1 MGIILEGEAGP
12 EVRLY
17 VSYLSLPRS
26 VGTSSFVYIYSA
38 FKSHF
43 ILALVKILDTN

>member
-17 VSYLSLPRS
+17 VSGLLFKEHCRDLLGHHRLFTFIPHLNH
-26 VGTSSFVYIYSA
+26 TSF
-38 FKSHF
+38 F
-43 ILALVKILDTN
+43 LW